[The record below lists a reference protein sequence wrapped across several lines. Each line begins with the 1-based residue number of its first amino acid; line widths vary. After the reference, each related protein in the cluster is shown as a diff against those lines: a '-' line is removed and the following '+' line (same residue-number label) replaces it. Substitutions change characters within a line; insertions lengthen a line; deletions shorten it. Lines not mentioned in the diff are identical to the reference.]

1 MWDREQNEI
10 RISPCPTAATAA
22 PGALTR
28 EGAAFGAIAW
38 GSPQLWAPSPEP
50 LDAAPPERPPNPPS
64 VLGFRLHS
72 MGISTESQ
80 NGLGR
85 KRPQSPS
92 QAGQATRGC
101 SAVPAGSHR
110 ACHRPSVSRVGVG
123 QSCGHSPCWA
133 LIWGRKFCRSARD
146 LRWYSACTSISCGD
160 TAPASPRR
168 RGQGQP
174 GGGWHLQFE
183 NSLHS
188 RLLWPQNCTCQPRAG
203 PVGAE
208 HP

>member
-1 MWDREQNEI
+1 MG
-10 RISPCPTAATAA
+10 PL
-22 PGALTR
+22 PGAHPDFGLPAQSLWMLHPQRDPQTPPQCWDSSCTR
-28 EGAAFGAIAW
+28 W
-38 GSPQLWAPSPEP
+38 GFPQIPRMGWVGRDPK
-50 LDAAPPERPPNPPS
+50 APP
-64 VLGFRLHS
+64 
-72 MGISTESQ
+72 STGEM
-80 NGLGR
+80 
-85 KRPQSPS
+85 
-92 QAGQATRGC
+92 QAGQAMRGC

-110 ACHRPSVSRVGVG
+110 ACHRPSVSQVGVG

-160 TAPASPRR
+160 TAPASPRC

-208 HP
+208 HL

>member
-1 MWDREQNEI
+1 MG
-10 RISPCPTAATAA
+10 PL
-22 PGALTR
+22 PGAHPD
-28 EGAAFGAIAW
+28 FGLPAQSLW
-38 GSPQLWAPSPEP
+38 MLHPQRDPQTPS
-50 LDAAPPERPPNPPS
+50 S

>member
-1 MWDREQNEI
+1 MG
-10 RISPCPTAATAA
+10 PL
-22 PGALTR
+22 PGAHPD
-28 EGAAFGAIAW
+28 FGLPAQSLW
-38 GSPQLWAPSPEP
+38 MLHPQRDPQT
-50 LDAAPPERPPNPPS
+50 PPS
-64 VLGFRLHS
+64 VLGFRLNS

-92 QAGQATRGC
+92 QAGQAMRGC

-110 ACHRPSVSRVGVG
+110 ACHRLSVSRVGVG

-160 TAPASPRR
+160 TALASPRR